1 MGILSRSADLVY
13 TLRFLRLLT
22 TPWDETGAYK
32 MGIIDDEG
40 KKIKKPTTSAEK
52 EVYNTFHRL
61 VFSIKRL
68 VNKIPGGKSKLGS
81 YAAALFLIKEK
92 LELSDKSVEKII
104 ERCGVNPLDIL
115 AESSEWFILPDGA
128 MSPGVYRMTESG
140 KMLNSTCEEMCR
152 KNDKVRVLENCN
164 PIDNICGLDIFEVV
178 HMPTNQK
185 IYITSGELAK

>member
-22 TPWDETGAYK
+22 TPWEETGAYK
-32 MGIIDDEG
+32 AGIIDENG

>member
-1 MGILSRSADLVY
+1 MGILTRSADLVY

-22 TPWDETGAYK
+22 TPWEETGAYK
-32 MGIIDDEG
+32 LGIINDEG

-68 VNKIPGGKSKLGS
+68 VNKVPGGKSKLGS

-92 LELSDKSVEKII
+92 LELSDKSVEKIM
-104 ERCGVNPLDIL
+104 ERCGINPLDIL
-115 AESSEWFILPDGA
+115 AESSEWFILPDGTI
-128 MSPGVYRMTESG
+128 SPGVYRINEGG
-140 KMLNSTCEEMCR
+140 KILNSTCEEMVTKDDR
-152 KNDKVRVLENCN
+152 IRVTENCK

-185 IYITSGELAK
+185 IYITSGELSK

>member
-1 MGILSRSADLVY
+1 MGILTRSADLVY

-22 TPWDETGAYK
+22 TPWEEMGAYK
-32 MGIIDDEG
+32 LGIIDENG

-68 VNKIPGGKSKLGS
+68 INKIPGGKSKFGS

-92 LELSDKSVEKII
+92 LELSDKSIEKIV
-104 ERCGVNPLDIL
+104 ERCGIDPVDIL
-115 AESSEWFILPDGA
+115 AESSEWFILPDGT
-128 MSPGVYRMTESG
+128 MSPGVYRMNEGG

-152 KNDKVRVLENCN
+152 KDDKIRVHEDSR
-164 PIDNICGLDIFEVV
+164 PVANICGLDIFEVT

-185 IYITSGELAK
+185 IYITSGELSK

>member
-40 KKIKKPTTSAEK
+40 KKIKKPTTGAEK

-104 ERCGVNPLDIL
+104 ERCGINPLDIL